1 MGDRRRT
8 IQSSHQPSGGGGGN
22 VPSSIPRPSNASLRQ
37 SLAPTSTSSR
47 QSLLP
52 QQQQSMRGRQSI
64 APYPSSSQEFIGSSQ
79 SSQGGGVFSQGH
91 GGPPPPPPSTISR
104 NNNMYTSHSMG
115 SMSVSRNQPTLMSS
129 RSSFAQSGG
138 GGGNTLNFDYVPPS
152 ERRVSTYHSSR
163 RSTIG
168 GNQQQQLPLGGPNSG
183 GGPPLPPGGVLMT
196 PGGAGAGISSS
207 TLVRP
212 SKDPREVR
220 PRRAQER
227 HAEEILNFLSTHQCP
242 FSMSLQNLLGP
253 TSNHF
258 TQLFTFLTKL
268 FDPSIN
274 FGSSSSS
281 STQTGKGSQGGQ
293 KMKFEDE
300 VLQTLRTVQY
310 PFTDSITKSH
320 LQSIGSMQSWPNM
333 LAMLHWL
340 AVTIDAREIAFNSD
354 PELQMP
360 LPESQLPLLPF
371 EEVTS
376 HAWFHFLNKSYDKFI
391 AGQDEEEWEIDL
403 EELKTYQNQ
412 ATEVQRGRIEDLR
425 GEFQDLETEWNQLC
439 QTQDPIIAFKTKQA
453 EVERDIERLN
463 NWRISIEKKNSSYL
477 QNCKL
482 LEQVISSSLEE
493 RDLKKTQQERLELQ
507 VKSQSLTP
515 YEINSLNQERQNLM
529 KSLQE
534 VQKRYRL
541 MTEKKMSLE
550 VDLQVQ
556 LDQASKLCI
565 LYEEI
570 ATPLGILDGPVQVPG
585 FGKDGEP
592 VLFGQEINGASE
604 NPVPEGISTVVKPA
618 LQKLRQGT
626 KEEINQLRQAQV
638 NLEEEMT
645 KLREILQEFGDVQT
659 GLELELEAVDREKLD
674 LNERFEREMHATGLE
689 LERLQQ
695 QVHAANSTADHALL
709 QATHRYDQRVLE
721 RRSVKQQTE
730 EIRAK
735 NRQALEAAM
744 DSFVTYKEHMSSGTQ
759 TMVALI
765 NEAEEDS
772 QKLKQVSR

>member
-8 IQSSHQPSGGGGGN
+8 IQSSNSGN
-22 VPSSIPRPSNASLRQ
+22 NNNSVPSSIPRPSNLLGGASRQ
-37 SLAPTSTSSR
+37 SLAPR
-47 QSLLP
+47 QSI
-52 QQQQSMRGRQSI
+52 RTGGGGARQSI
-64 APYPSSSQEFIGSSQ
+64 APYSSSYEQPSSSQG

-91 GGPPPPPPSTISR
+91 GGPPLPPPMTASR
-104 NNNMYTSHSMG
+104 NNHTLLSS
-115 SMSVSRNQPTLMSS
+115 SSLSVNRNQPPLSSS
-129 RSSFAQSGG
+129 RNSFAQTNPG
-138 GGGNTLNFDYVPPS
+138 TLLNFDYVPPS
-152 ERRVSTYHSSR
+152 ERRVSTYHSNR

-168 GNQQQQLPLGGPNSG
+168 GVGGSMNQ
-183 GGPPLPPGGVLMT
+183 PLPAPPSGVPMT
-196 PGGAGAGISSS
+196 PGGGISSS

-212 SKDPREVR
+212 SKDPREIR
-220 PRRAQER
+220 PRRVQER
-227 HAEEILNFLSTHQCP
+227 HAEEILNFLSTKQCP
-242 FSMSLQNLLGP
+242 FSFNLTNLLGP
-253 TSNHF
+253 TSSQF
-258 TQLFTFLTKL
+258 IQLFSFLTKL

-274 FGSSSSS
+274 FGQSTSS
-281 STQTGKGSQGGQ
+281 STGGKGGTQ

-300 VLQTLRTVQY
+300 VLQTLKTVQY

-360 LPESQLPLLPF
+360 LPESQLQLLPF

-391 AGQDEEEWEIDL
+391 GGKDEEEWEIDL

-412 ATEVQRGRIEDLR
+412 ATEVQRGRIEDLK
-425 GEFQDLETEWNQLC
+425 GENEDLQREWNELC
-439 QTQDPIIAFKTKQA
+439 QNKDPIIAFKTKQA
-453 EVERDIERLN
+453 EVERDIERLT
-463 NWRISIEKKNSSYL
+463 NWKISIEKKNQTYL
-477 QNCKL
+477 SNCKIL
-482 LEQVISSSLEE
+482 QGVISDSLIPE
-493 RDLKKTQQERLELQ
+493 RDSKKSQLDFLELQ
-507 VKSQSLTP
+507 VKNQLLTP
-515 YEINSLNQERQNLM
+515 FEINSLNQERQNLM

-534 VQKRYRL
+534 LQKRYRL
-541 MTEKKMSLE
+541 ITEKKMSLE
-550 VDLQVQ
+550 IDLQVQ
-556 LDQASKLCI
+556 LDKVSKLCLI
-565 LYEEI
+565 YEEI
-570 ATPLGILDGPVQVPG
+570 ATPLGILDGPVTIPG
-585 FGKDGEP
+585 FRDGEA

-604 NPVPEGISTVVKPA
+604 TNPVPEGISTIVKPA

-626 KEEINQLRQAQV
+626 KEEINELRQAQV

-645 KLREILQEFGDVQT
+645 RLRETLQEFGDVQT

-674 LNERFEREMHATGLE
+674 LNERFEREMQATGLE

-772 QKLKQVSR
+772 QKLKHVSR